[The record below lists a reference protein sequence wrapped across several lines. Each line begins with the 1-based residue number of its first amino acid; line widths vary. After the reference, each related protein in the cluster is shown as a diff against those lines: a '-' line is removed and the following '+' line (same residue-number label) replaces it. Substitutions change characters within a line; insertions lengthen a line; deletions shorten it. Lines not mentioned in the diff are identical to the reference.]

1 MCLWDALSDWME
13 APSALAVDL
22 GVWGGGASKEKHRK
36 KLQAKGRGSS
46 GSGDCEHRVATRGQ
60 QGLSRGRVVPAMAT
74 GRQFSQAG
82 RSTGKRLAHLG
93 P

>member
-22 GVWGGGASKEKHRK
+22 GSGASKEKHRK

-46 GSGDCEHRVATRGQ
+46 GSSDCEHRVATRGQ
-60 QGLSRGRVVPAMAT
+60 QGLSQGRVVPAMAT

-82 RSTGKRLAHLG
+82 RSTGKRLAHPG